1 MYGREGFGDRGNS
14 GGFGGNGGGNRG
26 FSSDRTLTPPVREGE
41 EVDVTVEAVGEKGDG
56 IAKVKGFVIFVPG
69 TKAGERVRVKISR
82 VLQKVGFG
90 QVIGPAL
97 TAAGVE
103 APRAARKAEPEFDPK
118 EELDSENFGEEPAS
132 DESMGDD
139 ADDESE
145 DEEEAK

>member
-1 MYGREGFGDRGNS
+1 MYGREGFGDRG
-14 GGFGGNGGGNRG
+14 GNGGASRGG
-26 FSSDRTLTPPVREGE
+26 FSSDRQLTPPVREGE

-97 TAAGVE
+97 TAAGAE
-103 APRAARKAEPEFDPK
+103 APRAVKKAEPDFDPK
-118 EELDSENFGEEPAS
+118 EELDSENFGEEPA
-132 DESMGDD
+132 GD
-139 ADDESE
+139 APMDDEDDDE
-145 DEEEAK
+145 DEEEAN